1 MAPQDDIRS
10 SGPVS
15 GLLFDLDGTLIATR
29 RLYLEAFA
37 DALEPLLGHRPSHDE
52 MIARH
57 PRSEVRFL
65 KELTAEAVLG
75 SPTPEVALPGA
86 SSGSDQSGSEGEGGA
101 PGPDRSTALRAAEEA
116 VLDRFFDSYRR
127 RHTRDFEGV
136 YPGVRRMLELGR
148 ERGLPLGL
156 VTGKS
161 RSSWAITR
169 PLVELGE
176 FHTLVFDDDV
186 PDCKPDPAGLHMA
199 IESLELTPAET
210 LYVGD
215 SVTDL
220 EAAVRAG
227 IRPVAVLWSKRP
239 HEREPFRQAAL
250 DRGGEVLRTPDDLA
264 RLITRKG

>member
-1 MAPQDDIRS
+1 MASNPGTSDS
-10 SGPVS
+10 SAPVA

-29 RLYLEAFA
+29 HLYLEAFA
-37 DALEPLLGHRPSHDE
+37 DALEPLVGQRLTHDE

-75 SPTPEVALPGA
+75 GVDRAGLGDPAAAADRNATTTPPPAHAGLNA
-86 SSGSDQSGSEGEGGA
+86 AQS
-101 PGPDRSTALRAAEEA
+101 A
-116 VLDRFFDSYRR
+116 VLDRFFESYRR
-127 RHTRDFEGV
+127 RHPSDFEGV
-136 YPGVRRMLELGR
+136 YPGVRSMLDLGR
-148 ERGLPLGL
+148 SRGLPVGL

-161 RSSWAITR
+161 RRSWDITR
-169 PLVELGE
+169 PEVDLGE

-186 PDCKPDPAGLHMA
+186 PESKPDPAGLHLA
-199 IESLELTPAET
+199 LQALELPAEQVV
-210 LYVGD
+210 YIGD

-227 IRPVAVLWSKRP
+227 IRPVAVLWSKRA

-250 DRGGEVLRTPDDLA
+250 TRGGHVLATPGDLSE
-264 RLITRKG
+264 LLSGG